1 MDFARSNAGGRA
13 TASTKIVVAGGFGV
27 GKTTLVGSVSEIKPL
42 RTEALVTN
50 ESEGVDDLD
59 AVPTKATTTVAMDF
73 GRITLAEDLVLY
85 LFGTPGQRRFW
96 FMWDDLCRG
105 AIGAIVL
112 VDTARLNEAFSPLD
126 YFEAKGIPFI
136 VVRQRVR
143 GHPEVPDAGDPRG
156 PRPAQRGADHGRRRP
171 RPGLGQVG
179 ARPGHRVRPRAAHQD
194 GRRRPLTRRGS
205 PSVTH
210 RVGPDA
216 VRAACGE
223 LRVVPALPGATGN
236 QPPST
241 GRSVHPGGTPTPRT
255 ADPGSHGP
263 RQARSSTPPPQGRHL
278 PVHPSGAALHNPST
292 DLDVGLGVS
301 PDRVVG
307 PSRHS

>member
-136 VVRQRVR
+136 VCVNEFE
-143 GHPEVPDAGDPRG
+143 GTPKYP
-156 PRPAQRGADHGRRRP
+156 
-171 RPGLGQVG
+171 
-179 ARPGHRVRPRAAHQD
+179 
-194 GRRRPLTRRGS
+194 
-205 PSVTH
+205 VTEI
-210 RVGPDA
+210 REA
-216 VRAACGE
+216 
-223 LRVVPALPGATGN
+223 LALPGEVPIMTVDARDRDSAKAALVRVTLAD
-236 QPPST
+236 
-241 GRSVHPGGTPTPRT
+241 GRVLGPGD
-255 ADPGSHGP
+255 A
-263 RQARSSTPPPQGRHL
+263 PPPRRI
-278 PVHPSGAALHNPST
+278 P
-292 DLDVGLGVS
+292 
-301 PDRVVG
+301 
-307 PSRHS
+307 

>member
-59 AVPTKATTTVAMDF
+59 AVPTEATTTVAMDF

-85 LFGTPGQRRFW
+85 LFWTPGQRRFW

-136 VVRQRVR
+136 VCVNEFEGTQKYPMSEIREALAL
-143 GHPEVPDAGDPRG
+143 PNEVPLMAVDARDR
-156 PRPAQRGADHGRRRP
+156 ASAKEA
-171 RPGLGQVG
+171 LV
-179 ARPGHRVRPRAAHQD
+179 RVTEFALEQLTRAAV
-194 GRRRPLTRRGS
+194 S
-205 PSVTH
+205 
-210 RVGPDA
+210 
-216 VRAACGE
+216 
-223 LRVVPALPGATGN
+223 
-236 QPPST
+236 
-241 GRSVHPGGTPTPRT
+241 
-255 ADPGSHGP
+255 
-263 RQARSSTPPPQGRHL
+263 AR
-278 PVHPSGAALHNPST
+278 
-292 DLDVGLGVS
+292 
-301 PDRVVG
+301 
-307 PSRHS
+307 

>member
-112 VDTARLNEAFSPLD
+112 VDTQRLNEAFSPLD
-126 YFEAKGIPFI
+126 YFEAKGLPFI
-136 VVRQRVR
+136 VCVNEFEGAQRYAVEEIREALALPHEVPIMTVDARQRESAKSALVR
-143 GHPEVPDAGDPRG
+143 VTEFALE
-156 PRPAQRGADHGRRRP
+156 Q
-171 RPGLGQVG
+171 LTKT
-179 ARPGHRVRPRAAHQD
+179 AA
-194 GRRRPLTRRGS
+194 
-205 PSVTH
+205 
-210 RVGPDA
+210 A
-216 VRAACGE
+216 V
-223 LRVVPALPGATGN
+223 
-236 QPPST
+236 
-241 GRSVHPGGTPTPRT
+241 H
-255 ADPGSHGP
+255 
-263 RQARSSTPPPQGRHL
+263 
-278 PVHPSGAALHNPST
+278 
-292 DLDVGLGVS
+292 
-301 PDRVVG
+301 
-307 PSRHS
+307 